1 MTFTIA
7 WSARHAQETVTANAP
22 IASLRICPL
31 YLDRQ
36 LSRARIIAHLPV
48 NIYRQDQAETIG
60 VPAGYAAI
68 RSALTLAILMK
79 RVRSIR
85 VPFCQPACSQPGWM
99 ALLDDPASSPR
110 SSNLL
115 PVHPLLPSGNR
126 YCLIN
131 SVNHYLWM
139 IVLNV
144 VIGIRHD
151 DIDSARGHA
160 CHLIVEAFPQQRSL
174 VAYVLGFVFRHGIR
188 RMGQGD
194 NGYVAKILPG
204 RARLIGAGGK
214 DVFPLGQFAGL
225 PSDGDLI
232 LFQRGID
239 RRAEVRIVGVV
250 YAFLV
255 NRRSFHQ
262 AFFGL
267 DGTLLTLA
275 EHRSKTLLSTWFAD
289 GPAFCGLVF
298 V

>member
-151 DIDSARGHA
+151 DIDAARGHA
-160 CHLIVEAFPQQRSL
+160 RHLIVETFPKQCFL
-174 VAYVLGFVFRHGIR
+174 VRHVLGFVFCLGMG
-188 RMGQGD
+188 RMCQNDKGH
-194 NGYVAKILPG
+194 VAKIFPG
-204 RARLIGAGGK
+204 RACLIGTGVK
-214 DVFPLGQFAGL
+214 DVLQLGKRGSL
-225 PSDGDLI
+225 PSNRDLI
-232 LFQRGID
+232 FFQRGID
-239 RRAEVRIVGVV
+239 CRTEVRV
-250 YAFLV
+250 
-255 NRRSFHQ
+255 
-262 AFFGL
+262 
-267 DGTLLTLA
+267 
-275 EHRSKTLLSTWFAD
+275 
-289 GPAFCGLVF
+289 
-298 V
+298 